1 MSDIRQA
8 YAGLDVSDRVV
19 TSLPATLAGFLRS
32 EAARTGTT
40 FDQVVGAAYRA
51 HADRLR
57 TGWRPEGTAAAAVIE
72 DPFFRPVRTRR
83 RSDGAVQV
91 TFRGLS
97 PDALKALDELA
108 ITLGCIR
115 EGDRPNRSAVIA
127 LLLAAAAAAE
137 PPPW

>member
-1 MSDIRQA
+1 VSDVRQA

-32 EAARTGTT
+32 EATRIGTT

-51 HADRLR
+51 QADRLR
-57 TGWRPEGTAAAAVIE
+57 AGWRPEGTAAAAAID
-72 DPFFRPVRTRR
+72 DPFFRPVRIRR
-83 RSDGAVQV
+83 GSDGAVQV

-108 ITLGCIR
+108 VTVGCVR

-127 LLLAAAAAAE
+127 LLLAATKRAR
-137 PPPW
+137 PPSL